1 MKPLHNLKYEKE
13 TAIMI
18 WLSLISMVLNVA
30 LAFLALL
37 IKDVSDIY
45 ALYHI
50 IIAVFNFLTLRFIWV
65 MIDIEAFDIPQ
76 KN

>member
-1 MKPLHNLKYEKE
+1 MKPLHTLKYEKE
-13 TAIMI
+13 TALIV
-18 WLSLISMVLNVA
+18 WLSLISMVVNVA
-30 LAFLALL
+30 LALLALL

-45 ALYHI
+45 ALYHF
-50 IIAVFNFLTLRFIWV
+50 IIAIFNFLMLRFIWI